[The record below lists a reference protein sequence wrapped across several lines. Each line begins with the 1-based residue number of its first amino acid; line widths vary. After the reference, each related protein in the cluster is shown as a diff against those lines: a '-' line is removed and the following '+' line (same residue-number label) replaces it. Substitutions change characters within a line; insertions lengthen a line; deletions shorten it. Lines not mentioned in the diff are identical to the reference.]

1 VSPSIAWG
9 VIGRFCYKE
18 PAMPAIDLPQLF
30 QAIAQL
36 AFAVLVAIVPVLIR
50 LYGPAFKAWLEA
62 KEAEIR
68 SNMTDNQRYLVDEG
82 LRLAVEAA
90 EQLKLGDAALN
101 KKEWA
106 VDFAA
111 AWLKTRGITLD
122 LQELDGLIEA
132 EVWRIFGEEN
142 KAKAQKAID
151 AKAQ

>member
-1 VSPSIAWG
+1 
-9 VIGRFCYKE
+9 
-18 PAMPAIDLPQLF
+18 MPAIDLPQVF

-50 LYGPAFKAWLEA
+50 LYGPTFKSWLEA

-68 SNMTDNQRYLVDEG
+68 AGMTDQQRYLVDEG
-82 LRLAVEAA
+82 IRLAVTAA
-90 EQLKLGDAALN
+90 EQLKLSEAIKD

-111 AWLKTRGITLD
+111 AWLKTRGIELD

-142 KAKAQKAID
+142 KAKAIQ